1 MDGGIP
7 EHREPT
13 GGDVCG
19 TGTARSHL
27 RGQCGLKVQRLVGVQ
42 EPLQEQLLWKG
53 DPGGELAP
61 RTLW

>member
-1 MDGGIP
+1 MDGEVL

-19 TGTARSHL
+19 TGAAGSHL
-27 RGQCGLKVQRLVGVQ
+27 QGECGLKGQRLVAVQ

-53 DPGGELAP
+53 DPGGDLAP
-61 RTLW
+61 RTLR